1 MHSASIEFH
10 SGASLCRI
18 SRCNLFL
25 HWSCSWPPFLLH
37 SRNRPARLQRIEMC
51 QSRHSAPG
59 SGNASKAALLGQ
71 PRITAPNLFIPVTFV
86 GYPLIPPRVRE
97 SKSVEETRLDKSR
110 RAMSALPSTSDLHI
124 RPSPQNFEGPF
135 RARNGPGDPKG
146 TPVCSRDPKL
156 TLAMP

>member
-25 HWSCSWPPFLLH
+25 HWSCSWPTCRLH

-51 QSRHSAPG
+51 QSRHSALG

-86 GYPLIPPRVRE
+86 GYPLIPSRVRE

-110 RAMSALPSTSDLHI
+110 RAISALPSTSDL
-124 RPSPQNFEGPF
+124 RRRTLKVRFVPGTDLATQKPPPSVHET
-135 RARNGPGDPKG
+135 R
-146 TPVCSRDPKL
+146 S
-156 TLAMP
+156 